1 MSDEIIETE
10 TPETDAPLESA
21 LDKAMKKDTA
31 PAKTDETTEERPPMD
46 WPMPVYPLVAKF
58 DVQAVTL
65 EDESHAFVVAV
76 YTGAGASF
84 GLMSREGAL
93 ALASRIKKV
102 VNSNI

>member
-10 TPETDAPLESA
+10 TLDTDASLESA
-21 LDKAMKKDTA
+21 LDKAMKKDTK
-31 PAKTDETTEERPPMD
+31 PTKTSETTEDRAPME

-65 EDESHAFVVAV
+65 EDATHAFVVAV